1 MYFDNIIIFF
11 LGLVKLTMPRSYLKK
26 TTAKYSHGDL
36 ITAMEMVRNGDET
49 IYSAAKSLQCAKRK
63 PYADVLKM
71 RIL

>member
-1 MYFDNIIIFF
+1 
-11 LGLVKLTMPRSYLKK
+11 MPRSYLKK
-26 TTAKYSHGDL
+26 TTAKYIHGDL

-49 IYSAAKSLQCAKRK
+49 IYSAAKSCQKK